1 MVGLGLC
8 LCCKKDKLLTEHH
21 VKKIKEN
28 IMICSDCLDVME
40 GYHKVVEKYSQL
52 IQKDRQPQADKDP
65 SSAQDNEDNDDH
77 DNILEDAS
85 NEANIAQPSTGLPG
99 DTAEALTNLIGQYK
113 KKRF

>member
-52 IQKDRQPQADKDP
+52 VQKDRQPQADKDP

-85 NEANIAQPSTGLPG
+85 NEANITQPSTGLPG